1 LVFRERWVTSEP
13 RPAALSVVVPSVNG
27 WGELR
32 GCLEALEAARA
43 EADLEILVP
52 DRMGK
57 ATREAIASEFPKVR
71 IIAAGAGTTIP
82 QLRAMAF
89 EQASGAAVAVIEDH
103 VLVPKGWVRAVMN
116 CLADGED
123 VIGGAVENAATER
136 IVDWAAFLCEYHH
149 LLPPIQAGPVDR
161 LTGNNT
167 VYRRSVLA
175 RYEEAWRAGQW
186 EDHLHAALRAGGVT
200 LYQHPEIVVR
210 HRMPYSV
217 GEYLDQRF
225 LFSRAWA
232 GMRAV
237 KASLSAR
244 VMRGAAAALLPPML
258 FWRVVRTVWRKKVY
272 RHELLRALPLIA
284 LFTLAW
290 GAGEMVGYW
299 FGAGDALA
307 RVR

>member
-1 LVFRERWVTSEP
+1 MTSEP

-27 WGELR
+27 WGELQ

-43 EADLEILVP
+43 EADLEVLVP
-52 DRMGK
+52 DRVGK
-57 ATREAIASEFPKVR
+57 ATRQAIASEFPKVR

-103 VLVPKGWVRAVMN
+103 VLVPRGWARAVLA

-123 VIGGAVENAATER
+123 VIGGAVENAATDR
-136 IVDWAAFLCEYHH
+136 TVDWAAFLCEYHH

-161 LTGNNT
+161 VTGNNT

-175 RYEEAWRAGQW
+175 RHEEAWRAGQW
-186 EDHLHAALRAGGVT
+186 EDHLHAAMRQSGVT
-200 LYQHPEIVVR
+200 LHQHPEIVVG
-210 HRMPYSV
+210 HRMHYTV
-217 GEYLDQRF
+217 GQYVGQRF
-225 LFSRAWA
+225 LYSRAWA
-232 GMRAV
+232 GMRVETAPLV
-237 KASLSAR
+237 ER
-244 VMRGAAAALLPPML
+244 VMRGAAAVLLPPVL
-258 FWRVVRTVWRKKVY
+258 FWRVVRTVWRKKSH